1 VLVLLGFV
9 LRRER
14 QKVLVRLVQWVFLQ
28 ITSSSRFQICWVLPQ
43 RSLVYGGSKR
53 SAVVSDLMVSLSW
66 KKATVFG
73 SFSLCYDFDTKRVST
88 VK

>member
-1 VLVLLGFV
+1 MGVPPNNEFFSLSDLLGPSSTFFGS
-9 LRRER
+9 RG
-14 QKVLVRLVQWVFLQ
+14 VQ
-28 ITSSSRFQICWVLPQ
+28 
-43 RSLVYGGSKR
+43 R
-53 SAVVSDLMVSLSW
+53 SAVVSDLIVLLLW